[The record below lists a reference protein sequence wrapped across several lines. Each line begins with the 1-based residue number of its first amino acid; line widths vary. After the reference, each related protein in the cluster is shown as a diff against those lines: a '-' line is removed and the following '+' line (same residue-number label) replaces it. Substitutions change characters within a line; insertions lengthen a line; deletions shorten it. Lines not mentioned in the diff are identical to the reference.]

1 MGRDLR
7 IIAETPHNVALIRA
21 GAVDATVAV
30 EFYDTHGR
38 IVPVNNASS
47 VTITVSSTAKSLHYF
62 ITGGIPKGAVGGR
75 AKVLTESV
83 CVNTGGTDDG
93 EPGVNNTGIVS
104 AATAPTTSSPR
115 SYGVGS
121 AFDFGHYRPS

>member
-1 MGRDLR
+1 MGIDIRL
-7 IIAETPHNVALIRA
+7 IPEKPHNVALIRG

-47 VTITVSSTAKSLHYF
+47 VTITVSSTAKSLNAF

-75 AKVLTESV
+75 ANVLTESV
-83 CVNTGGTDDG
+83 YVNTGGTDNG
-93 EPGVNNTGIVS
+93 EPGNGNGLVS
-104 AATAPTTSSPR
+104 AATAPTKSSPR
-115 SYGVGS
+115 SYGAGS
-121 AFDFGHYRPS
+121 AFDFGHYRPN